1 MPWTSSSFNHDTDN
15 AELVTLT
22 SIYTDTDGTTFS
34 CSARADTMKGLSTYV
49 ELAKQ
54 ALSDW
59 LAKKQDV
66 STQAQKIL
74 NLLNS

>member
-22 SIYTDTDGTTFS
+22 SIYTDIDGTTFS
-34 CSARADTMKGLSTYV
+34 FSARADTMKGLSTYV